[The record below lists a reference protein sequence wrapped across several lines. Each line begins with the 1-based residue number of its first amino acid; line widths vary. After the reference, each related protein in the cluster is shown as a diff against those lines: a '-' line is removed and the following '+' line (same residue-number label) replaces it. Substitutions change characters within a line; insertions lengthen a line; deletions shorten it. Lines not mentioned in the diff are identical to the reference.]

1 MTQCFWANN
10 NMEASVIPWDDA
22 LSIRETPSSQRRR
35 SYISSIV
42 LALILTACHTP
53 LPAQYVEQAEQ
64 GVTLTSLTASPQQYR
79 NKVVILGGVLVK
91 EREEGG
97 QVWLHL
103 KNRPLD
109 PKYHP
114 HRPISLDG
122 PEAGHFWVTVA
133 NREQLPPRYRQWA
146 RMTVVGRVIGTTKQD
161 QEPILLLMYA
171 RGWDYSG
178 NNEDAWEASIDPAY
192 VPSIPEGLHG
202 EFQTQ

>member
-1 MTQCFWANN
+1 M
-10 NMEASVIPWDDA
+10 IPLDVA
-22 LSIRETPSSQRRR
+22 LSIRGKPSSQWRRAY
-35 SYISSIV
+35 SILLIV
-42 LALILTACHTP
+42 LTLVLTACHT
-53 LPAQYVEQAEQ
+53 LPTKYIEQAEQ
-64 GVTLTSLTASPQQYR
+64 GVTLTSLTVSPEQYR
-79 NKVVILGGVLVK
+79 DKVVILGGVLVK

-97 QVWLHL
+97 QVWLRL
-103 KNRPLD
+103 RNRPLD

-133 NREQLPPRYRQWA
+133 NREHLPPRYRQWA
-146 RMTVVGRVIGTTKQD
+146 RMTVVGRVIGTTTQD

-178 NNEDAWEASIDPAY
+178 KNEDTWEASIDPAY
-192 VPSIPEGLHG
+192 VPSIPDGLHG

>member
-1 MTQCFWANN
+1 MTRWSNS
-10 NMEASVIPWDDA
+10 MEASVIALDDP
-22 LSIRETPSSQRRR
+22 LSSMQTPSSQRRR
-35 SYISSIV
+35 AYSISSIV
-42 LALILTACHTP
+42 MALILTACHT
-53 LPAQYVEQAEQ
+53 LPAKYVEQAER
-64 GVTLTSLTASPQQYR
+64 GVTLTSLTGSPQLYR
-79 NKVVILGGVLVK
+79 DKVVILGGVLVK

-114 HRPISLDG
+114 HRPVSLDG

-133 NREQLPPRYRQWA
+133 NRQQLPPRYRQWA
-146 RMTVVGRVIGTTKQD
+146 RMTVVGRVIGMTN

-178 NNEDAWEASIDPAY
+178 SNEDTWEASIDPAY
-192 VPSIPEGLHG
+192 VPSIPEVTRRSPG
-202 EFQTQ
+202 

>member
-1 MTQCFWANN
+1 MTRCFWSN
-10 NMEASVIPWDDA
+10 NMEASVIPLDDA

-35 SYISSIV
+35 AYISSIV
-42 LALILTACHTP
+42 LALILTACHT
-53 LPAQYVEQAEQ
+53 LPAKYVEQAEQ

-79 NKVVILGGVLVK
+79 DKVVILGGVLVK

-114 HRPISLDG
+114 HRPVSLDG

-178 NNEDAWEASIDPAY
+178 SNEDAWEASIDPAY

>member
-1 MTQCFWANN
+1 MTQCFWSN
-10 NMEASVIPWDDA
+10 NMEASVIPLDDA

-64 GVTLTSLTASPQQYR
+64 GVTLTSLAASPQQYR
-79 NKVVILGGVLVK
+79 DKVVILGGVLVK

-161 QEPILLLMYA
+161 QEPILLFMYA

-178 NNEDAWEASIDPAY
+178 NNEDSWEASIDPAY

>member
-1 MTQCFWANN
+1 MMRRFWFHH
-10 NMEASVIPWDDA
+10 MEDSVTPWDDA
-22 LSIRETPSSQRRR
+22 LFIRETPRSQQRRVY
-35 SYISSIV
+35 SISSIV
-42 LALILTACHTP
+42 LALVLTACHT
-53 LPAQYVEQAEQ
+53 LPTKYVEQAER
-64 GVTLTSLTASPQQYR
+64 GVTLTSLTVSPQQYR
-79 NKVVILGGVLVK
+79 DKVVILGGVLVK

-109 PKYHP
+109 PTYHP

-133 NREQLPPRYRQWA
+133 TREQLPPRYRHWA

-178 NNEDAWEASIDPAY
+178 KNEDTWEASIDPAY

>member
-1 MTQCFWANN
+1 MTQCFLSN
-10 NMEASVIPWDDA
+10 NMEASVIPLDDA

-114 HRPISLDG
+114 HRPISLNG

>member
-1 MTQCFWANN
+1 VR
-10 NMEASVIPWDDA
+10 SLDVA
-22 LSIRETPSSQRRR
+22 LSLRETPSSQRRR
-35 SYISSIV
+35 AYSILSIV
-42 LALILTACHTP
+42 LALVFTACHT
-53 LPAQYVEQAEQ
+53 LPTKYVEQAEQ
-64 GVTLTSLTASPQQYR
+64 GVTLTSLTVSPEQYR
-79 NKVVILGGVLVK
+79 DKVVILGGVLVK

-97 QVWLHL
+97 QVWLRL
-103 KNRPLD
+103 RNRPLD

-133 NREQLPPRYRQWA
+133 NREQLPARYRQWA
-146 RMTVVGRVIGTTKQD
+146 RMTVVGRVIGTTTQD

-178 NNEDAWEASIDPAY
+178 KNEDTWEASIDPAY
-192 VPSIPEGLHG
+192 VPSIPDGLHG

>member
-1 MTQCFWANN
+1 MTQCFWSN
-10 NMEASVIPWDDA
+10 NMEASVIPLDDA

-79 NKVVILGGVLVK
+79 DKVVILGGVLVK